1 MKRYIFAG
9 IIFGISLLGYG
20 CGHME
25 NPPEQDT
32 VEERTQE
39 ESVPAAD
46 EEIIF
51 KSAAIEEKT
60 RELLGKTDGAITRSD
75 VLAITEFE
83 MEAEC
88 AAPFADLQ
96 WFENLE
102 SVSLFRDRKSV
113 V

>member
-51 KSAAIEEKT
+51 KSAAI
-60 RELLGKTDGAITRSD
+60 
-75 VLAITEFE
+75 
-83 MEAEC
+83 
-88 AAPFADLQ
+88 
-96 WFENLE
+96 
-102 SVSLFRDRKSV
+102 
-113 V
+113 